1 MTKLSVSRDYD
12 GRSSPRLPPSNRQR
26 VNQDA
31 FLRRMEWLSISRDA
45 GRTNA
50 ARSAP
55 QHLDAKLLKE
65 REALDKAWTYEV
77 AASFVANRLNTAEAD
92 EIAKAARAA
101 SAVIARRIEAA
112 TALTL
117 DGLKVKARAALWR
130 RHGEPLE
137 ADSPDDRTS
146 ADAHGMI

>member
-1 MTKLSVSRDYD
+1 ME
-12 GRSSPRLPPSNRQR
+12 RLNTR
-26 VNQDA
+26 
-31 FLRRMEWLSISRDA
+31 RDA
-45 GRTNA
+45 ARTDA
-50 ARSAP
+50 ARPAP

-65 REALDKAWTYEV
+65 LAALDKAWTYEV

-92 EIAKAARAA
+92 EIATAARVA
-101 SAVIARRIEAA
+101 SAVIARRIEVA

-137 ADSPDDRTS
+137 AESLDDRPS
-146 ADAHGMI
+146 VDARIASSTGLDR